1 MDVLS
6 DVVSAARTGRPHSRR
21 VSRPAPFAEHFPA
34 MPAAGF
40 HVVLRGTCRL
50 TPPQGEPIVLGPGDV
65 AFLPR
70 GCAHTLSDAGS
81 AAPAG
86 APEQAPSS
94 TRQQGDSS
102 VDEAASAAGGPGA
115 VSVDMLCG
123 AYLLDGSAQHPLL
136 DDLPDVVHLP
146 AHVGRHGQLRAAVD
160 LLGTELDAPA
170 RPGSDGVLLT
180 LLDLLL
186 LYILRAWFEQQHAD
200 GHSPA
205 GWAAALH
212 DPAVA
217 AALRAVHADPAHP
230 WTVEELGARAG
241 LSRAA
246 FARRFTTLTG
256 RPPLAY
262 VTWWRL
268 TTAARLLRSGDAP
281 VHTIARQ
288 VGYSS
293 QYTFTHAFKRQY
305 GTPPAAYRALTGTT

>member
-1 MDVLS
+1 M
-6 DVVSAARTGRPHSRR
+6 
-21 VSRPAPFAEHFPA
+21 
-34 MPAAGF
+34 
-40 HVVLRGTCRL
+40 
-50 TPPQGEPIVLGPGDV
+50 

-70 GCAHTLSDAGS
+70 GSAHSLSHAPLSHAPLPGGPATAS
-81 AAPAG
+81 PAAPA
-86 APEQAPSS
+86 E
-94 TRQQGDSS
+94 
-102 VDEAASAAGGPGA
+102 GP
-115 VSVDMLCG
+115 VSVDLLCG
-123 AYLLDGSAQHPLL
+123 AYLLDGAARHPLL

-146 AHVGRHGQLRAAVD
+146 ARVGRHGPLRAAVD
-160 LLGTELDAPA
+160 LLGAELDTPP
-170 RPGSDGVLLT
+170 RPGSDGILLT

-186 LYILRAWFEQQHAD
+186 LYMLRAWFEQQHTT
-200 GHSPA
+200 GHSPT

-230 WTVEELGARAG
+230 WTVGELGAQAG

-246 FARRFTTLTG
+246 FARRFTALTG

-281 VHTIARQ
+281 VHTVARQ

-293 QYTFTHAFKRQY
+293 AYTFTHAFKRQY
-305 GTPPAAYRALTGTT
+305 GTPPAAYRALHRTG